1 MASTNPCGRSWTKYP
16 SDCVPV
22 QVLSY
27 VHWMLFSSSFF
38 FFFFQ
43 VLGHEPSKPILGQ
56 VLG

>member
-38 FFFFQ
+38 FSFFK
-43 VLGHEPSKPILGQ
+43 S
-56 VLG
+56 

>member
-16 SDCVPV
+16 SDCPCASTELRTLNAVF
-22 QVLSY
+22 
-27 VHWMLFSSSFF
+27 LFFF

>member
-1 MASTNPCGRSWTKYP
+1 MASTNPCGKSWTKYP

-22 QVLSY
+22 QVLSLRTLD
-27 VHWMLFSSSFF
+27 VVFLFF